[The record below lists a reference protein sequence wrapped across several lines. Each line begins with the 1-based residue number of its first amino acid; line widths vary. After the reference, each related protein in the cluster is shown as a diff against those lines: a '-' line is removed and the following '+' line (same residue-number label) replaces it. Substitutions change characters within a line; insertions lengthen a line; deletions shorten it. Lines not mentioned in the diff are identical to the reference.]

1 MKIKKNLVLLGM
13 MGVGKTTIGK
23 HIAKK
28 LKMKF
33 FDIDKIIEKRNKI
46 KIKEIFKT
54 FGEAHFRKEEEFV
67 TLKYLKIKESV
78 ISLGGGAFIN
88 EKIRTKV
95 LSECFSVWID
105 LNLETL
111 YKRLKKNK
119 KRPLIDI
126 KDEDNIKNIKII
138 NSILTDR
145 KKIYAEANQK
155 INCDN
160 LSLSQTVNRIIKLYE

>member
-13 MGVGKTTIGK
+13 MGVGKTTIGR

-33 FDIDKIIEKRNKI
+33 FDIDKIIEKKNKI

-54 FGEAHFRKEEEFV
+54 AGEIYFRQEEELV
-67 TLKYLKIKESV
+67 TLKYLKIKGSV

-88 EKIRTKV
+88 EKIRAKV

-105 LNLETL
+105 LNFEIL

-119 KRPLIDI
+119 NRPLIDN
-126 KDEDNIKNIKII
+126 KDTNNIKNVL
-138 NSILTDR
+138 SER
-145 KKIYAEANQK
+145 KKIYSKADQK
-155 INCDN
+155 INCDD
-160 LSLSQTVNRIIKLYE
+160 LSLNQTVNRIIQLYE